1 MTADEIRAAIA
12 ADPAL
17 QALVPDTQAIADALS
32 VGRTRW
38 KHTDIGVGTI
48 IEALGLAAANPV
60 LDALYASPDYRH
72 VKPLLD
78 EGRLRL
84 DVVADQAAC
93 VIVAV
98 SGNRV
103 GGGIAR
109 ADAGQEQQVADAVRV
124 RVMAHGLGRAAG
136 MDAAT
141 AMPPSMQ
148 RPSKPFLL
156 GTTRLL
162 LS

>member
-48 IEALGLAAANPV
+48 IEVLGLAAANPV

-78 EGRLRL
+78 QGRLRL
-84 DVVADQAAC
+84 DAVAQAGMLQPL
-93 VIVAV
+93 VT
-98 SGNRV
+98 
-103 GGGIAR
+103 GGLLTQAQLDALIAR
-109 ADAGQEQQVADAVRV
+109 AKEADPVAEYDVRV
-124 RVMAHGLGRAAG
+124 AIYNDDGSLRV
-136 MDAAT
+136 
-141 AMPPSMQ
+141 
-148 RPSKPFLL
+148 
-156 GTTRLL
+156 
-162 LS
+162 

>member
-38 KHTDIGVGTI
+38 KHTEIGVGTI
-48 IEALGLAAANPV
+48 IEVLGLAAANPV

-78 EGRLRL
+78 QGRLRL
-84 DVVADQAAC
+84 DVVAQAGMLQPL
-93 VIVAV
+93 VT
-98 SGNRV
+98 
-103 GGGIAR
+103 GGLLTQAQLDALIAR
-109 ADAGQEQQVADAVRV
+109 AKEAAPVAEYDVR
-124 RVMAHGLGRAAG
+124 MAIYNDDGSL
-136 MDAAT
+136 
-141 AMPPSMQ
+141 
-148 RPSKPFLL
+148 KV
-156 GTTRLL
+156 
-162 LS
+162 